1 LTSENHQVC
10 WVAAGRLRRVSNC
23 EQSHHGCRPY
33 HYSIVVWEP
42 DIRAPMPKFTNDTT
56 VAGASV
62 LSLVFQPEAERK
74 RAVQVF
80 I

>member
-1 LTSENHQVC
+1 
-10 WVAAGRLRRVSNC
+10 
-23 EQSHHGCRPY
+23 
-33 HYSIVVWEP
+33 VWEP

-74 RAVQVF
+74 RQSKF
-80 I
+80 S